1 MRSLGT
7 LSWHRLRRLGD
18 SAKNIFDFEGRRVDA
33 EFQKLRAQYWRE
45 YWTDA
50 ARAVG
55 AEIEDLGGETFRL
68 RRGGF
73 STFTYRYQVQ
83 LDDHLTLKIAGNKP
97 LTHRL
102 LEEMGYRTPR
112 FLEFSLDSLDAADR
126 FRVELGA
133 PVVVKPASGTGGGNG
148 VTTGVDSS
156 GAMRRA
162 SHRAAADHRRMLVE
176 EQVSGD
182 SYRVLYLDGQFVD
195 IVRRDPPRVV
205 ADGVS
210 TIAGL
215 MRAETLARLQAS
227 PLMALHPLSVDLEC
241 DVALRNQGLMR
252 SSVPEAGRSVIAKAV
267 VNQNAARE
275 NHCVRDEVHPSIVQ
289 MGHEIVSAFGIE
301 LGGLDLLT
309 PDITRPLDEVGGVIN
324 EVNTTPGLHHHAL
337 MSEESKRLP
346 VGEMVLEHVFARI
359 QERQAVALAREQVS
373 PA

>member
-1 MRSLGT
+1 M
-7 LSWHRLRRLGD
+7 
-18 SAKNIFDFEGRRVDA
+18 V
-33 EFQKLRAQYWRE
+33 WR
-45 YWTDA
+45 T
-50 ARAVG
+50 
-55 AEIEDLGGETFRL
+55 
-68 RRGGF
+68 
-73 STFTYRYQVQ
+73 
-83 LDDHLTLKIAGNKP
+83 
-97 LTHRL
+97 
-102 LEEMGYRTPR
+102 
-112 FLEFSLDSLDAADR
+112 
-126 FRVELGA
+126 
-133 PVVVKPASGTGGGNG
+133 
-148 VTTGVDSS
+148 
-156 GAMRRA
+156 MRRA